1 MEKTKQSFIARV
13 KTYLKKSELP
23 YTRIPDTENL
33 LVMRSVGSHHYLLIQ
48 FYDMPHNWFE
58 DRKYFDIKVL
68 YGNDIKQVSSGIERY
83 LKGE

>member
-1 MEKTKQSFIARV
+1 MEKIKQSFIARV
-13 KTYLKKSELP
+13 KTFLKKSELP

-48 FYDMPHNWFE
+48 FYDMPQNWFE
-58 DRKYFDIKVL
+58 DRKYFDIKVVKGKEL
-68 YGNDIKQVSSGIERY
+68 MQVTRAIERY

>member
-1 MEKTKQSFIARV
+1 MEKIKQSFIARV

-23 YTRIPDTENL
+23 YTKIPNTENL

-48 FYDMPHNWFE
+48 FYDMPENWFS

-68 YGNDIKQVSSGIERY
+68 YGNDIKQVSGGIERY

>member
-1 MEKTKQSFIARV
+1 MTKQSLINRV

-23 YTRIPDTENL
+23 YTKIPNTENL

-48 FYDMPHNWFE
+48 FFEMPDNWFS
-58 DRKYFDIKVL
+58 DRKYFDIKVA
-68 YGNDIKQVSSGIERY
+68 YGNDVSQVKDSIERY